1 MAHAPIATL
10 DAAVDQF
17 LRYLAAERALSANT
31 VAAYSRDCAAL
42 LSALEGQGVREPA
55 AVLPGHLV
63 GFLEELQQRGLAAR
77 SRARALAAVRGL
89 FGYLAREGAISRDPS
104 RELRRPRLG
113 RRLPHSI
120 GRPAVEKL
128 LGGTD
133 DTLLV
138 QRDVAMIELIYATG
152 LRVSEVVSIKVVQV
166 NLEAGF
172 LTVVGKGRK
181 ERAVPIGTYARTRV
195 LAYLNEVRPLL
206 LRGRLSPSLFVTR
219 AARPMT
225 RQGFWK
231 RLRLRGHIVDKA
243 FADLPDKVAYCGR
256 GSSPAPRCSCRCA
269 AQNRDCRVRPQVRHA
284 PRNPVAGRRFPGNA
298 RARAG
303 NSCSPSRRTKSSRC
317 PTAAQGRA

>member
-231 RLRLRGHIVDKA
+231 RLRLRGLARELGERISPHMLRHA
-243 FADLPDKVAYCGR
+243 FATHLVEGGADLRAVQLMLGHADIGTTEIYTHVARERLRDVHRKFHPR
-256 GSSPAPRCSCRCA
+256 G
-269 AQNRDCRVRPQVRHA
+269 
-284 PRNPVAGRRFPGNA
+284 
-298 RARAG
+298 
-303 NSCSPSRRTKSSRC
+303 
-317 PTAAQGRA
+317 